1 MPDPMMLATNT
12 ARTVADALATAAA
25 PWARVYSHSKGLSA
39 AVTFLHV
46 APLVFGAGAAFVM
59 DRTTLRVS
67 REGSLERARH
77 LHELERVHR
86 VVLTGLTFSFAS
98 GVLFFLADVTT
109 FLGSVL
115 FWIKISLV
123 GLLLLNGFLL
133 TQTEKA
139 LLTASNSDSL
149 WHRMRT
155 LSMVSAALWLAT
167 TLAGVVLIQFT

>member
-1 MPDPMMLATNT
+1 MIETPIAMNAHSVAEVLA
-12 ARTVADALATAAA
+12 ATAA
-25 PWARVYSHSKGLSA
+25 PWAKVYSHSKGLSA

-67 REGSLERARH
+67 REGALERSRH

-86 VVLTGLTFSFAS
+86 VVITGLTFSFVS
-98 GVLFFLADVTT
+98 GVLFFLADVAT
-109 FLGSVL
+109 FLDSPL
-115 FWIKISLV
+115 FWIKLSLV
-123 GLLLLNGFLL
+123 GLLLLNGLL
-133 TQTEKA
+133 LKGTEKA

-155 LSMVSAALWLAT
+155 LSIVSAVLWLAT
-167 TLAGVVLIQFT
+167 TLAGVVLIQFA